1 MNIKRALFSVWDKT
15 NIAQF
20 AKALIERG
28 VKIVATSGT
37 VRYLQSQ
44 RIEVEEISEITGFSE
59 MFQESIKSIHPKIFA
74 AILMNL
80 SDENHV
86 HVLKDLGVEPFD
98 LVVVNLRPFQLND
111 SLDEEQILRNID
123 IGGVA
128 LLRAAAKNYKNVV
141 PVCDPKDYG
150 TIIES
155 IDKCG
160 DVELQKRRFLCAKAF
175 LFCHKYDE
183 NVFKFL
189 CDLFALDELKL
200 RKGSE

>member
-20 AKALIERG
+20 ARALMERG
-28 VKIVATSGT
+28 VKIVATPGT
-37 VRYLQSQ
+37 ARYLKSQ
-44 RIEVEEISEITGFSE
+44 RIDAEEIGEITGVSE
-59 MFQESIKSIHPKIFA
+59 TLQESIKSIHPKIFA

-80 SDENHV
+80 SDENHA

-150 TIIES
+150 MIIES
-155 IDKCG
+155 IDECG

-175 LFCHKYDE
+175 LFCQKYDE
-183 NVFKFL
+183 KVFRTL
-189 CDLFALDELKL
+189 CDLFALDESEL